1 MTRNVMPQCNTQT
14 TFQNGFFGPIISP
27 QRKGGKPMGITH
39 SLNVLMISAA
49 FLFVASMIFI

>member
-1 MTRNVMPQCNTQT
+1 MPQCNTQK
-14 TFQNGFFGPIISP
+14 TFQNGFFRPIISP

-49 FLFVASMIFI
+49 FLFVASMIFM